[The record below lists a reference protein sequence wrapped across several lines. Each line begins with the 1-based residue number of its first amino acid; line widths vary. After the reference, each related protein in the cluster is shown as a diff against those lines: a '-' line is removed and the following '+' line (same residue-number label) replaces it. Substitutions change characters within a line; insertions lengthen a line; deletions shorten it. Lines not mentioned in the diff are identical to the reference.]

1 MPLNLPTTEQL
12 QYFTAASAKD
22 IFVSLGLGTSADFQA
37 KYQSYMEKNALPKDD
52 NIDLKYLEAYATM
65 GAVRVVVWELEELL
79 ARESMGDK
87 GSKKLVVSAISIN

>member
-1 MPLNLPTTEQL
+1 MPLNFPTTEQL
-12 QYFTAASAKD
+12 QHFTAVSAKD

-37 KYQSYMEKNALPKDD
+37 KYQSYMEKNALPEDD

-87 GSKKLVVSAISIN
+87 GSKKLVVSAVAIN